1 MYPMALGISPHASPF
16 VTSVLDKV
24 ITSTTTATI
33 DALLLSATPDSLL
46 DVIRRFLRRNLV
58 ETLCGLGLLLVLVML
73 FVMRHN
79 RRRLAD
85 LRAAALTDPVTQ
97 GPNRARFLIDAAK
110 ILQKDPQRYYLS
122 TINIRKLKLINRP
135 AACAPG
141 TA

>member
-1 MYPMALGISPHASPF
+1 MYPMALGISPHASPL

-33 DALLLSATPDSLL
+33 DALLLSVAPDSLL

-58 ETLCGLGLLLVLVML
+58 ETLCGLGLIMLL
-73 FVMRHN
+73 VMRHN

-97 GPNRARFLIDAAK
+97 GPNRARFLMDASK
-110 ILQKDPQRYYLS
+110 IL
-122 TINIRKLKLINRP
+122 
-135 AACAPG
+135 
-141 TA
+141 